1 MKTRLHSKYPKL
13 AERILSSPEIVPRVV
28 AAAASVSF
36 QSSDLQEPLGAVTMA
51 TLDSGEPLDVAVRT
65 RLQEMQEESDNSYL
79 DAQDAL
85 GPTET
90 LSTGAL
96 REFRRAR
103 ALAALLAAVGCRDG
117 AQATEVVYEALAS
130 SEDEKAAF
138 ETIAVTTV

>member
-1 MKTRLHSKYPKL
+1 MKKTRLHSKYPAL
-13 AERILSSPEIVPRVV
+13 AERILSSPEVVRRVV
-28 AAAASVSF
+28 TAAARVAVHGSGLP
-36 QSSDLQEPLGAVTMA
+36 DPLAAVTMSA
-51 TLDSGEPLDVAVRT
+51 IDSGAPLDPKVRQ
-65 RLQEMQEESDNSYL
+65 RLQELQEESDNSYL

-90 LSTGAL
+90 LSRDAL

-103 ALAALLAAVGCRDG
+103 ALAALLAAVDRQEG

-138 ETIAVTTV
+138 ETIAAAV